1 MNAVLG
7 FIELGALVLA
17 WMILWQFLVK
27 GWTGAHPNLPAA
39 QGLAAIV
46 N

>member
-1 MNAVLG
+1 VNTVLG
-7 FIELGALVLA
+7 FVELGALVLA
-17 WMILWQFLVK
+17 WWIFWSFTIK

-39 QGLAAIV
+39 QGLAAIT